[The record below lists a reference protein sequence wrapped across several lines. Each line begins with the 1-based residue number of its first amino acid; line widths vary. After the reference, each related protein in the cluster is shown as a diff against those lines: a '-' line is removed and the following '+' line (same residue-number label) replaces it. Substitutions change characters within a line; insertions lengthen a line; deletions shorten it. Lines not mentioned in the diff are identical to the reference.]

1 MSTPNT
7 AGMVPFVKWA
17 GGKRQMLEQLTLRM
31 PEKYGTYYEP
41 FVGGGALALYLEP
54 RRAFLND
61 INRELVHT
69 YTEIRDHL
77 DTLLVLLDSMD
88 KVTCTKEYYYEM
100 RSRYNEKLRL
110 GDYDPEM
117 AALFI
122 YLNKHCF
129 NGLYRVNTQGEF
141 NVPWNQKQLVRSM
154 DMENIKRISAFLK
167 SVTLTC
173 QDFEAALEGI
183 QEGDFVYFDSP
194 YAPLNPTSFDS
205 YTKEGF
211 AEEEHRRL
219 AGLFRRL
226 AEKGVY
232 CMLTNHNTELI
243 RELYDGFLIEEIDV
257 RRAINS
263 DPKKIKIPEME
274 KQMLSEIAPKMV
286 EQYGIEVVSA
296 SIKAIGVP
304 EKPAKAIA
312 DRMISERKKAAAVY
326 KQQGNV
332 LSKEIKTKADAQKR
346 DALTLAEA
354 KATKLRAEGDA
365 AAAANYAVFRQD
377 PELAVFLR
385 KLESMKRL
393 MGKRTTLVLDTNS
406 APFDILKYGGSSLG
420 TPAGE
425 KSK

>member
-1 MSTPNT
+1 MNTPNT

-194 YAPLNPTSFDS
+194 YAPLNPASFDS

-263 DPKKIKIPEME
+263 DPKKRTGKEVIIR
-274 KQMLSEIAPKMV
+274 S
-286 EQYGIEVVSA
+286 YGEAV
-296 SIKAIGVP
+296 KDT
-304 EKPAKAIA
+304 EHPA
-312 DRMISERKKAAAVY
+312 
-326 KQQGNV
+326 
-332 LSKEIKTKADAQKR
+332 
-346 DALTLAEA
+346 
-354 KATKLRAEGDA
+354 
-365 AAAANYAVFRQD
+365 
-377 PELAVFLR
+377 
-385 KLESMKRL
+385 
-393 MGKRTTLVLDTNS
+393 
-406 APFDILKYGGSSLG
+406 
-420 TPAGE
+420 
-425 KSK
+425 

>member
-1 MSTPNT
+1 MEPIKTILALADAYKKLPGIGPKT
-7 AGMVPFVKWA
+7 AERLA
-17 GGKRQMLEQLTLRM
+17 YATLRM
-31 PEKYGTYYEP
+31 SPE
-41 FVGGGALALYLEP
+41 
-54 RRAFLND
+54 D
-61 INRELVHT
+61 RELF
-69 YTEIRDHL
+69 IQAIQ
-77 DTLLVLLDSMD
+77 DSMD

-263 DPKKIKIPEME
+263 DPKKRTGKEVIIR
-274 KQMLSEIAPKMV
+274 S
-286 EQYGIEVVSA
+286 YGEAV
-296 SIKAIGVP
+296 KDT
-304 EKPAKAIA
+304 EHPA
-312 DRMISERKKAAAVY
+312 
-326 KQQGNV
+326 
-332 LSKEIKTKADAQKR
+332 
-346 DALTLAEA
+346 
-354 KATKLRAEGDA
+354 
-365 AAAANYAVFRQD
+365 
-377 PELAVFLR
+377 
-385 KLESMKRL
+385 
-393 MGKRTTLVLDTNS
+393 
-406 APFDILKYGGSSLG
+406 
-420 TPAGE
+420 
-425 KSK
+425 